1 MKIELESIV
10 DREDGGADLVFDLDD
25 EGKERLLSEGI
36 TYLTLKALSGMDD
49 DELFYVFLGEE
60 EEDESDQ

>member
-25 EGKERLLSEGI
+25 EGKERLISEGVV
-36 TYLTLKALSGMDD
+36 YLTLKALSGMT
-49 DELFYVFLGEE
+49 DEEMFSVFLE